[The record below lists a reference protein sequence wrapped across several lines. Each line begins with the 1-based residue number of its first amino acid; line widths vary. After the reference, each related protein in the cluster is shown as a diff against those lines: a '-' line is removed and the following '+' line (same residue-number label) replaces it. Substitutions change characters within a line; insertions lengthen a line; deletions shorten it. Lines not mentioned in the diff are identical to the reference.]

1 MLKKPDNADLTEPS
15 RSRDRHTFQLEG
27 YIKRC
32 KDEGKEPNPNYVA
45 VYKSWRE
52 QDEENL
58 KDPEWQKN
66 NLEWTL
72 RTTDWI
78 LAKVRTDDTYAQ
90 RLYATLC
97 NNDFVPPDVW
107 KVLKNETWSCSW
119 RYAGGI
125 VADMQE
131 KGDYIDWYCSG
142 NEGEIFRDVEQD
154 LNQLGWRIVG
164 KPL

>member
-1 MLKKPDNADLTEPS
+1 MMQKKPDDADSTSPS
-15 RSRDRHTFQLEG
+15 RSPERHTFQIEG

-52 QDEENL
+52 RDEENL

-142 NEGEIFRDVEQD
+142 HEGEIFPDVEQD
-154 LNQLGWRIVG
+154 LGQIGWRVL
-164 KPL
+164 K